1 MQHYNKGV
9 PESGTL
15 LSYFRQRGEEIK
27 MTIDEASER
36 YNIPIEVLKEYESW
50 GLCGEVKKVMGTWQY
65 DDTDLQRLSMI
76 MTRHDI
82 GFGNEEVEDYMRLFL
97 EGSSMEEERL
107 KMLKKKRGS
116 TLDEIHLVSA
126 KLKRSMKA

>member
-1 MQHYNKGV
+1 
-9 PESGTL
+9 
-15 LSYFRQRGEEIK
+15 

>member
-107 KMLKKKRGS
+107 KMLKKRGVPRLIS
-116 TLDEIHLVSA
+116 QCATTEQF
-126 KLKRSMKA
+126 

>member
-1 MQHYNKGV
+1 
-9 PESGTL
+9 
-15 LSYFRQRGEEIK
+15 
-27 MTIDEASER
+27 
-36 YNIPIEVLKEYESW
+36 
-50 GLCGEVKKVMGTWQY
+50 MGTWQY

-107 KMLKKKRGS
+107 KMLKKEGF
-116 TLDEIHLVSA
+116 HA
-126 KLKRSMKA
+126 